1 MNKILG
7 TFLKSACEFCALFLK
22 VHNRMSRR
30 NAETYASVRHQI
42 EETLANDDFSKN
54 LYQST
59 NGISRILDAIIRTK
73 GEDWAAH
80 VVDEQGKPM
89 FTEAEQQQ
97 FTYVFQDHIYAILA
111 FFDALRA
118 HTQEAKETQQGGL
131 DPFPSSI
138 SELAGLP
145 DDFITTKQQQVT
157 GTYGEEQDPTKMVGI
172 DDIYTKIIDRIRS
185 VDQTVNNYASKYGVL
200 KLEKEYDLAPDVRL
214 IPEPAALALS
224 QGVMALG
231 SLVGVPIPPSTTMS
245 FLDKIKLPFRTIV
258 FAVYM
263 AMDIARIS
271 MAVSGRDTG
280 RKVLSILV
288 SLLDLLRGDWKKS
301 ILSFMGYFGM
311 TPMLYGQIG
320 KVFLTAFSMFS
331 PQLQNTMIL
340 GSLDASKSFLIG
352 LLLAI
357 FQVTAPEEV
366 RLPIIGALERV
377 AQHKAKMDGV
387 LESEGLSARPDYLA
401 PTFEDLNNLQA
412 VMSDPAYLCSCE
424 FQTMVD
430 AVNRSAPIKVALQLL
445 RIPVT
450 QEYKEYKCGT
460 GPCEPFVTKMVE
472 TAQEEEQTQ
481 QKLQESLSDQNLQ
494 LPVSIPNT
502 ATGSR
507 RGGRLIHA
515 RKQRLSA

>member
-1 MNKILG
+1 M
-7 TFLKSACEFCALFLK
+7 T
-22 VHNRMSRR
+22 RR

-42 EETLANDDFSKN
+42 EETLNNTDFSNN

-59 NGISRILDAIIRTK
+59 NGISRILDAIIHTK

-80 VVDEQGKPM
+80 VVDDQGKQM
-89 FTEAEQQQ
+89 LTEAEQQQ
-97 FTYVFQDHIYAILA
+97 FTYAFQDHVYALLD
-111 FFDALRA
+111 FFGALRNHA
-118 HTQEAKETQQGGL
+118 QEGQEGQEGGAN
-131 DPFPSSI
+131 PFQPNVSQ
-138 SELAGLP
+138 LAGLP
-145 DDFITTKQQQVT
+145 DSFLTTKLQQAT
-157 GTYGEEQDPTKMVGI
+157 GTYGEEQDPTKMAGI
-172 DDIYTKIIDRIRS
+172 DDIYTKFMDRIRS

-200 KLEKEYDLAPDVRL
+200 KLEKEYDLKPDIRL

-231 SLVGVPIPPSTTMS
+231 SLAGVPIPPSTTMDV
-245 FLDKIKLPFRTIV
+245 LDKIKVSFRTVV

-311 TPMLYGQIG
+311 SPLLYGEFG
-320 KVFLTAFSMFS
+320 KVFLTAFGMFS
-331 PQLQNTMIL
+331 PQLQDTFVL
-340 GSLDASKSFLIG
+340 GSLDASKSFLVG
-352 LLLAI
+352 LLLAA

-366 RLPIIGALERV
+366 RLPLIGALEKV
-377 AQHKAKMDGV
+377 ALHKAKLDGV
-387 LESEGLSARPDYLA
+387 LESEGLSARPDYLT

-424 FQTMVD
+424 FQTMVE
-430 AVNRSAPIKVALQLL
+430 AVNRSIPIKIALQLL

-450 QEYKEYKCGT
+450 REYKEYKCGT
-460 GPCEPFVTKMVE
+460 GPCEPFVTKIVE
-472 TAQEEEQTQ
+472 SAQEEEQKQ
-481 QKLQESLSDQNLQ
+481 QKQQEPISEQNLQ

-502 ATGSR
+502 TGSR

-515 RKQRLSA
+515 RKQLLSA